1 MNSPENLNNAKT
13 DLIPVI
19 VVVGPTA
26 IGKTK
31 LSIELAK
38 KYNAEIVSADSRQI
52 YKFMDIGTAKPS
64 LNEMAGIP
72 HHFIDYINPGQDFSA
87 GDFGNIARKKIIQIR
102 NSNKNV
108 IVVGGSGLYI
118 RSLLYGMISFDQND
132 AKIRQE
138 LTARLNHEGLQKLY
152 LELKKIDPE
161 LAARFSEN
169 DTQRILR
176 GLEVFLISGQ
186 QLSQLQKAKVSPAP
200 FKFIQIG
207 LNRDRIELYEKI
219 NNRVDGML
227 QSGLVKEVKEL
238 LAKGYS
244 EKNALNAVGYKEV
257 ISFLKGEVTNEKMV
271 ELIKRNTRRFAKRQ
285 LTWFRKDP
293 SINWISSE
301 KIDQKDEFEGFLK
314 KLFL

>member
-1 MNSPENLNNAKT
+1 MQ
-13 DLIPVI
+13 V
-19 VVVGPTA
+19 
-26 IGKTK
+26 
-31 LSIELAK
+31 
-38 KYNAEIVSADSRQI
+38 
-52 YKFMDIGTAKPS
+52 
-64 LNEMAGIP
+64 
-72 HHFIDYINPGQDFSA
+72 
-87 GDFGNIARKKIIQIR
+87 R
-102 NSNKNV
+102 NTNKNV
-108 IVVGGSGLYI
+108 VVVGGSGLYI
-118 RSLLYGMISFDQND
+118 RSLLYGMISFDQKD
-132 AKIRQE
+132 AMIRQE
-138 LTARLNHEGLQKLY
+138 LTTRLKREGLPKLY
-152 LELKKIDPE
+152 LELKEIDPE

-200 FKFIQIG
+200 FEFVQIG

-219 NNRVDGML
+219 NRRVDGML
-227 QSGLVKEVKEL
+227 QSGLVKEVEEL

-301 KIDQKDEFEGFLK
+301 KIDQKDKFGGFLK

>member
-118 RSLLYGMISFDQND
+118 RSLLYGMISFDQKD

-207 LNRDRIELYEKI
+207 INRDRIELYEKI

-257 ISFLKGEVTNEKMV
+257 ISFFKGEVTNEKMV

-285 LTWFRKDP
+285 LTWFRKDL